1 MVGWDQLSYAFSYV
15 DSRLNSIYIK
25 YMKAQGDRE
34 QEYEAS
40 GQWAKDGWWEYEQ
53 STIMYILKLS
63 Q

>member
-1 MVGWDQLSYAFSYV
+1 
-15 DSRLNSIYIK
+15 
-25 YMKAQGDRE
+25 MKAQGDRE